1 MSEDDIKQLTENY
14 EEAKKLYLEIKPG
27 EETTDEPDDGGEP
40 QAVAEAEPATT
51 EVFKQARSID
61 KKKILTGIT
70 KIVKTA
76 TGIQG
81 FQDRKSAKQ
90 IKSISEAVYKAA
102 SELTDARRVA
112 LNDTIVS
119 FGKFRLESLHETIG
133 RFLGFLKDMGQ
144 NNKTKE
150 YEILDEIGLDT
161 EKIDEM
167 KSIDMNA
174 SKALTSTAI
183 TGALGAAA
191 AMGTPTLVTGAVGL
205 LAHAST
211 GTAIVGLSGA
221 AKTSAILAWLGGGP
235 IGVGGGMAA
244 GSAVLAGITATATA
258 GVAILAAGL
267 MASTH
272 YARKL
277 TEAKEYQKE
286 VEIAINE
293 MEKAWVLMDGIAK
306 RTDEMYSVTQEL
318 EKRIKEQLEYL
329 EPLTIDF
336 DTSSEYYNRTFQKS
350 GLLIKSM
357 GELAQT
363 PLLNE
368 DGNISDETTKIMSK
382 THSILNKELA
392 YNE

>member
-1 MSEDDIKQLTENY
+1 MSDINALTEIYEDAKKQYFDIK
-14 EEAKKLYLEIKPG
+14 PSV
-27 EETTDEPDDGGEP
+27 ETIDEPDTDTESHE
-40 QAVAEAEPATT
+40 VADDQT
-51 EVFKQARSID
+51 ETKEITKQTFSID
-61 KKKILTGIT
+61 KKKILTGLT

-102 SELTDARRVA
+102 SELTEARRVA

-144 NNKTKE
+144 SNKTKE

-161 EKIDEM
+161 KKIDEM

-183 TGALGAAA
+183 VGALGAAA
-191 AMGTPTLVTGAVGL
+191 AMGTPALITGGVGL
-205 LAHAST
+205 LASAST
-211 GTAIVGLSGA
+211 GTAIAGLHGVA
-221 AKTSAILAWLGGGP
+221 ATNAILAWLGGGA
-235 IGVGGGMAA
+235 IATGGGGIAA
-244 GSAVLAGITATATA
+244 GATVLSGITIGATA
-258 GVAILAAGL
+258 GVGILAAGL

-306 RTDEMYSVTQEL
+306 RTNEMYSVTQEL
-318 EKRIKEQLEYL
+318 DTRIKEQLEYL

-368 DGNISDETTKIMSK
+368 EGNISDETSQIISK